1 MASLPTSRGEDS
13 RAPTQLKHPS
23 PFEAL
28 WGIVT
33 HVDHSK
39 INPWQAARNTV
50 GVIAP
55 LIAGYA
61 LGMPRGGLAMASGAL
76 NVSYSDGSDPYA
88 KRAKRMLASTVWC
101 SIAVLI
107 GGLTAHNST
116 LAIVAATVW
125 AFTAG
130 ILLVPRATPHRG
142 GAINALGVREYLSPP
157 PSAP

>member
-1 MASLPTSRGEDS
+1 MASLPTSRGDDS
-13 RAPTQLKHPS
+13 RAPTQPKHPS

-50 GVIAP
+50 GVIVP
-55 LIAGYA
+55 LIAAYA

-88 KRAKRMLASTVWC
+88 KRAKRMLARSEERRVGKEGRSRW
-101 SIAVLI
+101 
-107 GGLTAHNST
+107 
-116 LAIVAATVW
+116 
-125 AFTAG
+125 
-130 ILLVPRATPHRG
+130 
-142 GAINALGVREYLSPP
+142 SPYH
-157 PSAP
+157 